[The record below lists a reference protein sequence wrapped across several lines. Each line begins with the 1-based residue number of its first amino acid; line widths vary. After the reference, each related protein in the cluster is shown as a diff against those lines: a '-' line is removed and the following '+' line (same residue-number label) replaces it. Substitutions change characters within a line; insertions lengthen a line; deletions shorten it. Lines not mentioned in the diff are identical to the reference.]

1 LEDLLNEIQAK
12 EKKSVQGKGNDTENQ
27 KENHLVNYNVMI
39 EVFKTDVRD
48 SAEANR
54 LVLEIDTRFS
64 GCAANFDL
72 SDCDRILRIKH
83 PSTVEPCPIY

>member
-1 LEDLLNEIQAK
+1 
-12 EKKSVQGKGNDTENQ
+12 
-27 KENHLVNYNVMI
+27 MI

-83 PSTVEPCPIY
+83 PSTVDPALFIELLNRYGYRAEILTDTLPR